1 MLKLEG
7 TLCHFMNLDLKK
19 QAQALGVKFSRKTK
33 SYYSQTCFNNILRI
47 HLNEKLNFYDHIIER
62 NAQMRIRSEN
72 LFY

>member
-19 QAQALGVKFSRKTK
+19 QAQALRVKFSRKTK

-47 HLNEKLNFYDHIIER
+47 YLKEK
-62 NAQMRIRSEN
+62 NAQMHLRSEN
-72 LFY
+72 LFYY